1 MTTDLMET
9 PDPAEIDR
17 FLAEDIESGDLT
29 AAILPEAACASAI
42 VMTRESMVV
51 CGQAWFK
58 AVFGRLDPS
67 VQIVWECEE
76 GAEVQAGGL
85 LCRLE
90 GSARSL
96 MTGERTALNL
106 LQTLSATATLARK
119 YAKAVEGTGVKV
131 LDTRKTIPG
140 LRLAQKYAVRCGG
153 CHNHRIGLYDGILIK
168 ENHIL
173 AAGSITRAIRSAEGL
188 QAGVMIEVEVETL
201 DEMNE
206 ALAAGAKRILLDEFT
221 LPMMR
226 EAVVMAANRAELEV
240 SGSVTLEAIRE
251 IADTGVNYISVGALT
266 KNVRAIDLSMRVTL
280 GV

>member
-1 MTTDLMET
+1 MTPDLMET
-9 PDPAEIDR
+9 PDHAEIDR

-201 DEMNE
+201 DELNE

>member
-1 MTTDLMET
+1 MET

-17 FLAEDIESGDLT
+17 FLLEDIGSGDLT
-29 AAILPEAACASAI
+29 AAILPETGCASAS

-76 GAEVQAGGL
+76 GAKVQAGGL

-119 YAKAVEGTGVKV
+119 YAKAVEGTRVKV

-168 ENHIL
+168 ENHIM
-173 AAGSITRAIRSAEGL
+173 AAGSITRAIRSAKGL

-201 DEMNE
+201 DELNE

-251 IADTGVNYISVGALT
+251 IAETGVNYISVGALT

>member
-1 MTTDLMET
+1 MTPDLMET

-17 FLAEDIESGDLT
+17 FLAEDIGSGDLT

>member
-1 MTTDLMET
+1 MTPDLMET

-17 FLAEDIESGDLT
+17 FLAEDIGSGDLT
-29 AAILPEAACASAI
+29 ASILPEAACASAS

-67 VQIVWECEE
+67 VQVVWECEE
-76 GAEVQAGGL
+76 GAEVQASGL

>member
-1 MTTDLMET
+1 MEI

-17 FLAEDIESGDLT
+17 FLAEDIGSGDLT
-29 AAILPEAACASAI
+29 AAILPETACASAI

-76 GAEVQAGGL
+76 GAEVQAGEL

-90 GSARSL
+90 GPARSL

-173 AAGSITRAIRSAEGL
+173 AAGSITRAILSAEGL
-188 QAGVMIEVEVETL
+188 QAGVTIEVEVETL
-201 DEMNE
+201 DELNE

-221 LPMMR
+221 LSMMR

-251 IADTGVNYISVGALT
+251 IAETGVNYISVGALT